1 MRRQLEGHSEAVDP
15 ALNGAPAPAVR
26 RTNVGAAL
34 RRARRARGLE
44 LADVE
49 HDLRI
54 REQYL
59 RALETNRF
67 DDIDGTAYARLFLR
81 EYAEYL
87 GLDGDRILTLAGD
100 RLESHEPLEPEP
112 DDATGEPVEIE
123 PTRVLVWLDHALGR
137 APPGLRRWG
146 WLAVVLV
153 PIVVLVL
160 RAGGGSHH
168 TTLEPRPVSTHT
180 PTVASTPPDSR
191 PIAAP
196 ATATIPA
203 TTNLRSP
210 RRMSVELSA
219 PRGDC
224 WILVR
229 DGSSQGPVMFE
240 GVVRRGGTVGFQGKT
255 LWLRVG
261 APWNLVVRVDGRVS
275 HGLPARPSDLLVT
288 PQGAKTAA

>member
-1 MRRQLEGHSEAVDP
+1 VRRQPGGHSEATDP
-15 ALNGAPAPAVR
+15 AANGARSPTAR

-49 HDLRI
+49 HALRI
-54 REQYL
+54 REQHL

-81 EYAEYL
+81 EYADYL
-87 GLDGDRILTLAGD
+87 GLDGERVLTLVGD
-100 RLESHEPLEPEP
+100 RLESHETLELEPE
-112 DDATGEPVEIE
+112 DATGTPTEIE
-123 PTRVLVWLDHALGR
+123 PTRLLVWIDHALGHV
-137 APPGLRRWG
+137 PPGVRRWA

-153 PIVVLVL
+153 PILVLVL

-168 TTLEPRPVSTHT
+168 ATLEPPTPTRT
-180 PTVASTPPDSR
+180 PTVASLPPDSR
-191 PIAAP
+191 LIATP
-196 ATATIPA
+196 ATLPAATRIP
-203 TTNLRSP
+203 LS

-261 APWNLVVRVDGRVS
+261 APWNLVVRVDGRVTRRM
-275 HGLPARPSDLLVT
+275 PTRPSDLLVT
-288 PQGAKTAA
+288 AQGARTAT